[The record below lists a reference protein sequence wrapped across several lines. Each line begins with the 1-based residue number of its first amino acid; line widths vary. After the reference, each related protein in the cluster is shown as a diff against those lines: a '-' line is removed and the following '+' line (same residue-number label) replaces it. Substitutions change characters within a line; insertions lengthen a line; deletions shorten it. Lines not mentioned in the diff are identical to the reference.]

1 MRAGSTRGS
10 TRSRSISNTQ
20 RSVRM
25 TRRCTLA
32 SVVRAV
38 AFGALLLATAAP
50 AQAANSGFVSASGGQ
65 FVLNGRPLYF
75 GGSNAHYLG
84 PPPTLGAA
92 NYTDENMTMA
102 QNPGFPACQALG
114 VFADPGQAHSPP

>member
-65 FVLNGRPLYF
+65 FLLNWRPFYF
-75 GGSNAHYLG
+75 VRGNGYLLVPPAPSGGTDSPDRNQTTA
-84 PPPTLGAA
+84 PAA
-92 NYTDENMTMA
+92 
-102 QNPGFPACQALG
+102 GFTRVRA
-114 VFADPGQAHSPP
+114 